1 MTTDEHSELSKELE
15 EFQSS
20 IPHAALFSDLEVLP
34 GGEGFRFMGTRILGA
49 LSMEP
54 VPPAAPL
61 SFISC
66 ALENDRFLM
75 IAAMASDR
83 DSPDFYRLVASLPF
97 EPDDSDSDSS
107 DPAEALALRA
117 ERIDRLSR
125 CLAAADALSDRLPLD
140 LLHDARTRLLHEIRA
155 LCSTDHLKARLSG
168 VPVASVSFGPRCIRA
183 SSLPQD
189 EAKGQREP
197 IQFVSPCFSG
207 LAEGRPVMLI
217 RTTMSD
223 ERKALLWIR
232 DEEDFH
238 MLSSRFMGW
247 KEDER
252 EAWCRGMR
260 SRLEQGA
267 RSLTAPR
274 QAPLE
279 KLALHLCEHAESLF
293 DLMPDE
299 PQSSFSSQRQ
309 ILRGEAAPEAWD
321 AALDG
326 VFTLFAAVDETVRNK
341 LGTSEEQPSSSSL

>member
-20 IPHAALFSDLEVLP
+20 MPHAALFSDLEVLP

-125 CLAAADALSDRLPLD
+125 CLAAADALSDRSIYFMMR
-140 LLHDARTRLLHEIRA
+140 ARVFFTK
-155 LCSTDHLKARLSG
+155 S
-168 VPVASVSFGPRCIRA
+168 
-183 SSLPQD
+183 
-189 EAKGQREP
+189 
-197 IQFVSPCFSG
+197 
-207 LAEGRPVMLI
+207 
-217 RTTMSD
+217 
-223 ERKALLWIR
+223 ERSALL
-232 DEEDFH
+232 
-238 MLSSRFMGW
+238 
-247 KEDER
+247 
-252 EAWCRGMR
+252 
-260 SRLEQGA
+260 
-267 RSLTAPR
+267 T
-274 QAPLE
+274 
-279 KLALHLCEHAESLF
+279 
-293 DLMPDE
+293 
-299 PQSSFSSQRQ
+299 
-309 ILRGEAAPEAWD
+309 
-321 AALDG
+321 
-326 VFTLFAAVDETVRNK
+326 T
-341 LGTSEEQPSSSSL
+341 

>member
-20 IPHAALFSDLEVLP
+20 MPHAALFSDLEVLP
-34 GGEGFRFMGTRILGA
+34 GGEGFRFMGIRILGA

-66 ALENDRFLM
+66 ALENDRFIT
-75 IAAMASDR
+75 IAASESDR
-83 DSPDFYRLVASLPF
+83 DSPDFYRLAASLPF

-125 CLAAADALSDRLPLD
+125 CLAAAEALSDRLSPD
-140 LLHDARTRLLHEIRA
+140 LLQDARSRLLLEIKT
-155 LCSTDHLKARLSG
+155 LCSADDLKARLSG

-183 SSLPQD
+183 SSLPKD
-189 EAKGQREP
+189 EAGGQREP
-197 IQFVSPCFSG
+197 IQFVSPCISG
-207 LAEGRPVMLI
+207 LAGGRPVMLI

-232 DEEDFH
+232 NEEDFH

-247 KEDER
+247 KEDEL

-260 SRLEQGA
+260 SRLEKGV
-267 RSLTAPR
+267 RCLTAPR

-299 PQSSFSSQRQ
+299 AQSGSCSQRQ
-309 ILRGEAAPEAWD
+309 ILRGEAAPEAWN

-341 LGTSEEQPSSSSL
+341 LEVCEEQPSSSSL